1 MVETLLVSSNLSIIM
16 DTLVMRLKDGTRIMV
31 IHDQHII
38 LEVTDMDS
46 KPITL
51 TAKQWQQVTKR
62 VS

>member
-1 MVETLLVSSNLSIIM
+1 
-16 DTLVMRLKDGTRIMV
+16 LKDGTRIMV